1 MHQDYVLRMIQQMGL
16 FVTHLLKKR
25 KAGDDEGALEE
36 IQEAYGRMTGLHASL
51 VYGLSED
58 DVVNMLTAQ
67 GAIHPERFVALGI
80 LLREEG
86 DIYSSHG
93 DIDDAL
99 PRMQKSLR
107 LYLEAWERSDALRY
121 ETIPGLDATITWME
135 GYPVSAATRLL
146 LMDYLE
152 EKGRFDEAE
161 NYVLEWIET
170 DSDDA
175 LDYASDF
182 YQRLLALSDAEL
194 IVGGLTRDEV
204 QSALDD
210 LD

>member
-25 KAGDDEGALEE
+25 REGDDEGALIE

-58 DVVNMLTAQ
+58 DVVNMLTVQ
-67 GAIHPERFVALGI
+67 GAVHPERLVALGV

-86 DIYSSHG
+86 DIYSSRG
-93 DIDDAL
+93 DVEDAL
-99 PRMQKSLR
+99 PRMQKALR
-107 LYLEAWERSDALRY
+107 LFLEAWDRSDALRY
-121 ETIPGLDATITWME
+121 ETIPGLDATISWMD
-135 GYPVSAATRLL
+135 GYPVTSETRRLL
-146 LMDYLE
+146 MQYLE

-161 NYVLEWIET
+161 NYVLDWAEGGTE
-170 DSDDA
+170 DA
-175 LDYASDF
+175 LTYASDF
-182 YQRLLALSDAEL
+182 YQRLLGLSDAEL

-210 LD
+210 LK

>member
-16 FVTHLLKKR
+16 FTSYLLKKR
-25 KAGDDEGALEE
+25 KEGDDEGALVD

-67 GAIHPERFVALGI
+67 GAIHPERFVALAI
-80 LLREEG
+80 LLREEAE
-86 DIYSSHG
+86 IYS
-93 DIDDAL
+93 DQDDVADAL
-99 PRMQKSLR
+99 PRMQKALR
-107 LYLEAWERSDALRY
+107 LYLEAWERSDQLRY
-121 ETIPGLDATITWME
+121 ETIPGLDATITWMD
-135 GYPVSAATRLL
+135 GYPVTPATRLL

-161 NYVLEWIET
+161 NYVLEWME
-170 DSDDA
+170 SDHDA
-175 LDYASDF
+175 AGGYALGF
-182 YQRLLALSDAEL
+182 YQRLLALTDAEL

-204 QSALDD
+204 QTALDD

>member
-1 MHQDYVLRMIQQMGL
+1 MHQDYILRMIQQMGL

-25 KAGDDEGALEE
+25 ADGDSDGALVDIEE
-36 IQEAYGRMTGLHASL
+36 SYGRMTGLHSSL

-58 DVVNMLTAQ
+58 DLVNMLTAQ
-67 GAIHPERFVALGI
+67 GAIHPERFVAMAI

-86 DIYSSHG
+86 DIYSERD
-93 DIDDAL
+93 DIAHAL
-99 PRMQKSLR
+99 PRMQKALR

-135 GYPVSAATRLL
+135 GYPTTLETRLL

-161 NYVLEWIET
+161 NHLLEWVE
-170 DSDDA
+170 SGGQDA
-175 LDYASDF
+175 TDYASDF
-182 YQRLLALSDAEL
+182 YNRLLALTDAEL

-204 QSALDD
+204 QLALDD